1 MANRLVDLIDCCL
14 ELAARN
20 LVVAAE
26 IILELFHLGFE
37 VRNVDILLFVLR

>member
-1 MANRLVDLIDCCL
+1 MANRLVDLINRRL
-14 ELAARN
+14 ELAARD
-20 LVVAAE
+20 LVVATE